1 MEQLSGMKSLR
12 TNFSAICLAFVCLL
26 NSNSVLTLE
35 ADLRFKWFT
44 TSSKLPDHDIQNQA
58 VESPSVNSTGDLRM
72 MFRQDAGP
80 FRFLVDYSLILQ
92 NGDAIAQQN
101 AQDTALDQ
109 TVISD
114 RNRWI
119 NATWPVEDGAGT
131 HHQSFHRLDRAAI
144 QYQQG
149 NWNVTLGRQ
158 AVSWGSGRV
167 FQPMDP
173 FNPFSP
179 TVVDRDYKPGNDL
192 LLVERLFDNGHDMQL
207 LHIVRRDDDYRVTN
221 DVSSTAF
228 KWHGIIRE
236 SEFEVLAAQH
246 YGLGMAGLT
255 LRVPIG
261 GAMIRSDVMTSE
273 LEDGKWSVSGIV
285 NADYSFMLGKFNSF
299 VFGEYFYND
308 LGVSELPDRLSSL
321 PTELAIRMERGEVFN
336 LMRHYTA
343 LGGNVLWHPLFDTS
357 LTLITNLSDA
367 SSLLSLSASYIPSDH
382 QSLQVGWIHP
392 LGRAGDEY
400 GGVPVLGT
408 QLTTGGASRVFLR
421 WLYYL

>member
-173 FNPFSP
+173 F
-179 TVVDRDYKPGNDL
+179 
-192 LLVERLFDNGHDMQL
+192 
-207 LHIVRRDDDYRVTN
+207 
-221 DVSSTAF
+221 
-228 KWHGIIRE
+228 
-236 SEFEVLAAQH
+236 
-246 YGLGMAGLT
+246 
-255 LRVPIG
+255 
-261 GAMIRSDVMTSE
+261 
-273 LEDGKWSVSGIV
+273 
-285 NADYSFMLGKFNSF
+285 
-299 VFGEYFYND
+299 
-308 LGVSELPDRLSSL
+308 
-321 PTELAIRMERGEVFN
+321 
-336 LMRHYTA
+336 
-343 LGGNVLWHPLFDTS
+343 
-357 LTLITNLSDA
+357 
-367 SSLLSLSASYIPSDH
+367 LSL
-382 QSLQVGWIHP
+382 IHI
-392 LGRAGDEY
+392 
-400 GGVPVLGT
+400 
-408 QLTTGGASRVFLR
+408 
-421 WLYYL
+421 